1 LEEFL
6 VQSNPNQQFGSEDTE
21 TEEEDDETPYDPD
34 KIRVDTKNFSL
45 HQIYDMITRGDI
57 NLTPDFKEILFGTI
71 KESQDL

>member
-34 KIRVDTKNFSL
+34 KIRVDTKELFFASDL
-45 HQIYDMITRGDI
+45 RYDNSGRH
-57 NLTPDFKEILFGTI
+57 
-71 KESQDL
+71 